1 MSWQKSVNVNRLFS
15 SLIVLSDATIV
26 CQPGVGWV
34 SKSAFSMPPPSPPPP
49 PSPAPPPAGIF
60 SCTQWY
66 FHPCYTSHPGITCCQ
81 CYWWW
86 STAVVV
92 TVCGDAEDAR
102 NDTLVKFKRE
112 VCQISNSQ
120 AGSTCVLHSLLW
132 FGMECVKRGLGVLH
146 SLLWWPL
153 LCNDM
158 LTHWHHLPCVS
169 ENVDATTFHVIVSKV
184 RSSLKNF
191 CPNVEARQF

>member
-1 MSWQKSVNVNRLFS
+1 MPP
-15 SLIVLSDATIV
+15 IV

-34 SKSAFSMPPPSPPPP
+34 SKSAFPTPPPHSRAPAPPPP

-153 LCNDM
+153 LCYDM
-158 LTHWHHLPCVS
+158 LTHCHLVCVEMLTQTWCWCHHLPCHC
-169 ENVDATTFHVIVSKV
+169 E
-184 RSSLKNF
+184 
-191 CPNVEARQF
+191 